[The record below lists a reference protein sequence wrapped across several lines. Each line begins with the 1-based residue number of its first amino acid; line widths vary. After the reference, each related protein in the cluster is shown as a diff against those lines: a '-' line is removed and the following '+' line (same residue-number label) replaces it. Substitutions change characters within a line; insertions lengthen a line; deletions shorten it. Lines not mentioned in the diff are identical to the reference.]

1 MVHCNIQ
8 LVVPTTRSAG
18 QFQAPSRL
26 QRDGLG
32 RDGFANALPDVDL
45 GLCRAG
51 VHAGGGEVVEEAAL
65 QEAVV
70 DGRELQRIQVQRL
83 LGILQELQAAV
94 LRHVRQP
101 HALVRRIRQRG
112 LGHNADGRAGARR
125 GGGPDIRRRRGPLC
139 CRRGRSRRR
148 LRADDLHGGSPG
160 NAGLRARARRPCAGR
175 LGAGCPGRG
184 GRGLCAGVHA
194 AEGVVRCGR
203 PVAIAVQISVM
214 LAMKASNEPRTLE
227 GKEYGVRIGVRE
239 HLS

>member
-45 GLCRAG
+45 GLLRAS
-51 VHAGGGEVVEEAAL
+51 VHAGGGAVVEEAAL

-83 LGILQELQAAV
+83 LGILELQAV
-94 LRHVRQP
+94 VIRRVRQP
-101 HALVRRIRQRG
+101 HALVRCIRQRG

-139 CRRGRSRRR
+139 CRRGRGRRNR
-148 LRADDLHGGSPG
+148 GRRHDLHGRSPG
-160 NAGLRARARRPCAGR
+160 SAGLRARRPCAGR

-184 GRGLCAGVHA
+184 GRGLCAGVHGA
-194 AEGVVRCGR
+194 VGVVQCGR
-203 PVAIAVQISVM
+203 PIAIAFQICVT

-227 GKEYGVRIGVRE
+227 GKEYGVRIGMRE
-239 HLS
+239 HIS